1 MVKQGLPHLFA
12 CALALGAATTFAA
25 PALAITLGMSDS
37 FQSGT
42 DGGWSAG
49 PASVNPPA
57 VVASGGPAGAGDGY
71 LLITASGGVGAGSR
85 LTAIAGAQ
93 WSGDYGAADV
103 DGITLDVQNFGST
116 TLQLR
121 LWLAGPAGSTALSS
135 TAVTVPAGSGWTAAR
150 FALDASALTGSAQ
163 NALAVLADVQQL
175 RLFHSSSAAFP
186 GEAIVAAL
194 GVDNI
199 SAVPEVPA
207 AWLMVPGLLAI
218 GALRKRRSAV

>member
-1 MVKQGLPHLFA
+1 MVKRGCPWLFA
-12 CALALGAATTFAA
+12 CALVSAAVTALATPAA
-25 PALAITLGMSDS
+25 AITLGIADT
-37 FQSGT
+37 FQSGA

-49 PASVNPPA
+49 LASANRPT

-71 LLITASGGVGAGSR
+71 LRISAPGGQGAGSR

-93 WSGDYGAADV
+93 WSGNYLAAGV
-103 DGITLDVQNFGST
+103 DAITLDIQNLGNT

-135 TAVTVPAGSGWTAAR
+135 TAVVVPAGSGWTQAR
-150 FALDASALTGSAQ
+150 FALDASALTGSVPT
-163 NALAVLADVQQL
+163 ALATLADVQQL
-175 RLFHSSSAAFP
+175 RLFHSSTAAFP
-186 GEAIVAAL
+186 GEAIAAAL

-199 SAVPEVPA
+199 SAVPEAPA

-218 GALRKRRSAV
+218 GALRKRRPAV